1 MLSFCLH
8 GSSSCSVLW
17 SDRVKY
23 YPLILYFKWKL
34 FEVLF
39 QSDQWL
45 KTNVKFWLLWYAFD
59 KQTFD
64 KWEWLFKV
72 HYARVFNK
80 SFWNRYLLESSLWI
94 LKSFLLNEK
103 YVTLNKKKLKCRS
116 KIFAHNL
123 KKYDISTGAKMSK
136 SMPWISIEII
146 KFFFIFISLYSSS
159 LFKLNIIFAS
169 AHHNELDES
178 TLV

>member
-8 GSSSCSVLW
+8 GSSSCWVLW

-80 SFWNRYLLESSLWI
+80 SFWNRYLLESSIWI

-103 YVTLNKKKLKCRS
+103 YVTLNKK
-116 KIFAHNL
+116 I
-123 KKYDISTGAKMSK
+123 KMSVK
-136 SMPWISIEII
+136 NIRTQPKNLWHIYWCKKVKIYAVNFYWNNKILFYIHIFVFIISI
-146 KFFFIFISLYSSS
+146 
-159 LFKLNIIFAS
+159 
-169 AHHNELDES
+169 
-178 TLV
+178 

>member
-39 QSDQWL
+39 QSDQRL

-123 KKYDISTGAKMSK
+123 KNYDIQCIYWCKNVKIYAVNFYWNNKILFYIHIFVLI
-136 SMPWISIEII
+136 ISI
-146 KFFFIFISLYSSS
+146 
-159 LFKLNIIFAS
+159 
-169 AHHNELDES
+169 
-178 TLV
+178 